1 MSTITKGRAIGVFA
15 NAAALGEALVN
26 ARGEGNVEI
35 VSVHKT
41 DRKGEIPTGEDA
53 PGPIAHMLLV
63 DGQPCPACRA
73 VVGKPEGAG
82 DRS

>member
-15 NAAALGEALVN
+15 SAAGLGEAL
-26 ARGEGNVEI
+26 AAAAGTGNIEI
-35 VSVHKT
+35 VAVHKT

-63 DGQPCPACRA
+63 EGQPCPACRA
-73 VVGKPEGAG
+73 AVGKPAGAG
-82 DRS
+82 GRS

>member
-1 MSTITKGRAIGVFA
+1 MSKIVKGRAIGVFA
-15 NAAALGEALVN
+15 SSSALGEALVN
-26 ARGEGNVEI
+26 ATGEGDVEI

-63 DGQPCPACRA
+63 EGQPCPACRA
-73 VVGKPEGAG
+73 KVGKPEQGEQT
-82 DRS
+82 